1 MLNLP
6 NFVLFEW
13 RNERIGVTWILY
25 TADKRSWAAVQA
37 GHKGSFDL
45 KIVTRF
51 PSANGLGR
59 ERSKIR
65 RLITDKRRQRS
76 RFVERLVKFDQ
87 ESYERHA
94 SVGARGE
101 PIGN

>member
-1 MLNLP
+1 MSNLT
-6 NFVLFEW
+6 NCVLLEW
-13 RNERIGVTWILY
+13 RDGSSGVTLILY
-25 TADKRSWAAVQA
+25 TAHSRTWITVPTGDEGQI
-37 GHKGSFDL
+37 DL
-45 KIVTRF
+45 KIVTQLQRG
-51 PSANGLGR
+51 NGWGCEAPR
-59 ERSKIR
+59 IR

-76 RFVERLVKFDQ
+76 IFVERLVKLDQ